1 MGGAPFRSLFSV
13 VMMTSH
19 ASKILPNEGMPLSFF
34 FFILQTPFAAS
45 CEAFF
50 VLFVFF
56 VVVKVFTSRVEGTPR
71 DERHCQ

>member
-1 MGGAPFRSLFSV
+1 MQP
-13 VMMTSH
+13 
-19 ASKILPNEGMPLSFF
+19 PEGEGEAFTLSAHLL

-56 VVVKVFTSRVEGTPR
+56 VVFKVFTTEFTELSELGFNV
-71 DERHCQ
+71 RHTRIPSVFLCSLW